1 MLQFRKTFFVVIS
14 AFAIVLTLDS
24 CGSSGSKIRTTKTS
38 DDGKNFKLYKSSG
51 IASYYHDKFN
61 GRKTA
66 SGERFSNSEYTAA
79 HKELNFGTRVKVTN
93 IANDKSV
100 IVKINDR
107 GPFTKGREI
116 DLSKKAFFEIA
127 NSKYAG
133 HIMVDLELVE
143 E

>member
-1 MLQFRKTFFVVIS
+1 MLQFRNTFLAVVS

-38 DDGKNFKLYKSSG
+38 DDSKDFKLYKSSG

-116 DLSKKAFFEIA
+116 DLSRKAFMEITD
-127 NSKYAG
+127 NKNHG
-133 HIMVDLELVE
+133 ELKVRIE
-143 E
+143 ILK